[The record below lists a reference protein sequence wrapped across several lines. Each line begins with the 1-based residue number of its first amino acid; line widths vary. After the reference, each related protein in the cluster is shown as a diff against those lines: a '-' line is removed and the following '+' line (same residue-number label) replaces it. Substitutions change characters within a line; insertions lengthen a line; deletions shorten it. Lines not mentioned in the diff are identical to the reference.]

1 MFGKTLEISSNNA
14 VCIYSG
20 VADVRVK
27 QGDRVEQGD
36 VIGAVG
42 SVPVEASDDAH
53 LHVAVKVNGNYA
65 DPLNFIGNNA

>member
-1 MFGKTLEISSNNA
+1 MNNA

-20 VADVRVK
+20 LSDIKVK

-36 VIGAVG
+36 VIAFAGV
-42 SVPVEASDDAH
+42 VPLESSDANH
-53 LHVAVKVNGNYA
+53 IHVAVKVNDNYA

>member
-1 MFGKTLEISSNNA
+1 M
-14 VCIYSG
+14 
-20 VADVRVK
+20 
-27 QGDRVEQGD
+27 EQGD

-42 SVPVEASDDAH
+42 SVPVEASDGAH